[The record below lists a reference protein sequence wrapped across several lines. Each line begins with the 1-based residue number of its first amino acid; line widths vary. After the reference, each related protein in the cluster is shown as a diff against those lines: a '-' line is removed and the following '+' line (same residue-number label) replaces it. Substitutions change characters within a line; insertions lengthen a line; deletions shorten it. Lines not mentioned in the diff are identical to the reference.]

1 MYTDYLFYLSTL
13 TEAERN
19 KQILAIIL
27 IWAIMLLIAG
37 IIEFIKYKIK
47 KNKE

>member
-13 TEAERN
+13 TASGRN
-19 KQILAIIL
+19 KQILTIIL
-27 IWAIMLLIAG
+27 IWIVILLIAG

-47 KNKE
+47 KK

>member
-1 MYTDYLFYLSTL
+1 MYTDYLFYLNTL

-19 KQILAIIL
+19 KQILTIIL
-27 IWAIMLLIAG
+27 IWTVMLLIAG

-47 KNKE
+47 KK